1 MLELPMKMNA
11 DIKKLFEENI
21 YSYTYVT
28 VAAFSMCSLT
38 SLLPLPLYNVYLQK
52 YSIVHW

>member
-52 YSIVHW
+52 YSIVH